1 MIKVGIIGCGR
12 ILPNHLHAYKLLMDK
27 GVDVR
32 ITAMCDISL
41 EYAKRYWKRG
51 AGIQPFKTGGPVGD
65 PLDAPP
71 IYLYDFQK
79 DVDVGFYDDY
89 KKMLKEADVDSVDIY
104 TSVYTHHSI
113 ALACLEGGKHVMVE
127 KPMAITVKAARKMV
141 ETAQKVGKK
150 LGVAE
155 SLRYNPNIRMA
166 KWAIDKG
173 YIGDLQMTI
182 SGHVGGYWSPDKIVA
197 KTAWRH
203 KKLLAGGGATVDV
216 GVHLLD
222 VLRYLCGEID
232 EMSGITDIVQK
243 VRTTKDENG
252 EIIEE
257 VECDVDDT
265 WTATM
270 KFKSGV
276 FGHLHWS
283 WSGPIESV
291 DVPFFTVYGTK
302 GCIKGGSEIILND
315 GTKTQLGPLF
325 DVAATTLEKEKFF
338 PLGIRDPPVGPMALE
353 TLDFLMGIKNGQD
366 METNGVEGWKDL
378 AAAYAILESSKRKT
392 TVKVKD
398 VETGKLSS
406 YEDEINAYHK
416 I

>member
-1 MIKVGIIGCGR
+1 
-12 ILPNHLHAYKLLMDK
+12 MDK

-32 ITAMCDISL
+32 ITALCDVTL
-41 EYAKRYWKRG
+41 ENAKRYWKRED
-51 AGIQPFKTGGPVGD
+51 GIPPFKTGGPVGD

-71 IYLYDFQK
+71 IYVYDFQK
-79 DVDVGFYDDY
+79 DVNVGVYDDY
-89 KKMLKEADVDSVDIY
+89 KKMLKEADVDSVDVY
-104 TSVYTHHSI
+104 TSVNTHHTI
-113 ALACLEGGKHVMVE
+113 ATACLEAGKHVMVE

-141 ETAQKVGKK
+141 ETAQKAKKK

-155 SLRYNPNIRMA
+155 SLRYVPNIRMT

-173 YIGDLQMTI
+173 YIGDLQMTV

-197 KTAWRH
+197 KTSWRH

-222 VLRYLCGEID
+222 ILRYFCGEID
-232 EMSGITDIVQK
+232 EMSGVTDIIEK

-252 EIIEE
+252 KIIEK
-257 VECDVDDT
+257 VECDADDT

-270 KFKSGV
+270 KFKNGI

-291 DVPFFTVYGTK
+291 DVPFFTMYGTK
-302 GCIKGGSEIILND
+302 GCIKGGSEIIMND
-315 GTKTQLGPLF
+315 GTKTQLAPLF
-325 DVAATTLEKEKFF
+325 DVAATAEEKEKFF
-338 PLGIRDPPVGPMALE
+338 PFGIRDPTSGPMALE
-353 TLDFLMGIKNGQD
+353 TFDFLTGIKEGRD
-366 METNGVEGWKDL
+366 METSGMEGMKDL
-378 AAAYAILESSKRKT
+378 AAAYAILESSKTKAII
-392 TVKVKD
+392 KVKD
-398 VETGKLSS
+398 IETGKLAS
-406 YEDEINAYHK
+406 YEDEINKYHK

>member
-41 EYAKRYWKRG
+41 DFAKRYWKQE
-51 AGIQPFKTGGPVGD
+51 AGIPPFQTGGPVGD
-65 PLDAPP
+65 PLNAPP
-71 IYLYDFQK
+71 IYVCDFQK
-79 DVDVGFYDDY
+79 DVEVGLYDNY
-89 KKMLKEADVDSVDIY
+89 QTMLKEADVDSVDIY
-104 TSVYTHHSI
+104 TSVNTHHSI
-113 ALACLEGGKHVMVE
+113 AIACLEEGKHVLVE

-155 SLRYNPNIRMA
+155 SLRYVPNFRMM

-173 YIGDLQMTI
+173 FIGDLQMVI
-182 SGHVGGYWSPDKIVA
+182 SGHVGGFWSPDKIVA

-203 KKLLAGGGATVDV
+203 KKMLAGGGATVDV

-222 VLRYLCGEID
+222 IFRYLCGEIN
-232 EMSGITDIVQK
+232 EMSGITDIIQK
-243 VRTTKDENG
+243 VRTTKNENG
-252 EIIEE
+252 EIIEK
-257 VECDVDDT
+257 VECDADDT

-270 KFKSGV
+270 KFRNGV
-276 FGHLHWS
+276 IGHLHWS
-283 WSGPIESV
+283 WAGPIESV
-291 DVPFFTVYGTK
+291 DAPFTVYGSK

-325 DVAATTLEKEKFF
+325 DVVATTMEKEKFF
-338 PLGIRDPPVGPMALE
+338 PLGISDPPVGPMALE
-353 TLDFLMGIKNGQD
+353 TLDFLMGIKEGRD
-366 METNGVEGWKDL
+366 METNGEEGWKDL
-378 AAAYAILESSKRKT
+378 AAAYAILESAKT
-392 TVKVKD
+392 KATVKVKD
-398 VETGKLSS
+398 VETGRLSS
-406 YEDEINAYHK
+406 YEDEINTYHN